1 MTAIEALLRQPA
13 SQAIG
18 WALLQFVWQGAL
30 VGVLTA
36 GALLALRRSAADV
49 QYVVAT
55 IGLSLMLTM
64 PAVTALQAWR
74 PMTETTSPS
83 GAASAAA
90 SFAPST
96 GDDRALASPAEATP
110 MAVSGP
116 LSDPGPQF
124 SIRSPLSDVRWVRVV
139 LLAWLSGVAILTL
152 RLVAGWLWVQRL
164 RSHST
169 AAAPPAWEHIAA
181 WLSKRLHIAR
191 PIRLLESALVE
202 VPTVIGWL
210 RPVVL
215 LPASAMTG
223 MGTQQL
229 EAILA
234 HELAHIRRHDYLV
247 NLLQTLVET
256 LLFYHP
262 AVWWLSRRIRVE
274 RENCCDDLA
283 VSLCGDPYAYAKAL
297 ADLEELRADSSRLV
311 LAATGGSLIYRV
323 RRLIGTPSHA
333 GRGPG
338 WLAGSTAV
346 LLIAGMAAG
355 AVGRNRTEASPAVV
369 SVPAS
374 VAPVASAP
382 QVAGVHHVE
391 RSAAVEPVIAP
402 SVGEA
407 VASFVTD
414 VLEQLLWG
422 PPPAPPAPP
431 KPPTRQ
437 GRAFAGMPP
446 PPPPPPAVSFI
457 GMVPEPPTPA
467 VPPMPPVPP
476 AAGVFQTPPP
486 PPTLP
491 TPAVPPIPPVPPAP
505 ATFQTPPTLPTP
517 PAQPTP
523 PTPPAPPDS
532 FSGKS
537 RGNFTWSDG
546 KQKLE
551 VRYDGTV
558 EFSDDDSDVKS
569 LSPGGTLRIREG
581 GLIGTRTV
589 EFEADASGA
598 IRRRYWEGTSEKPFE
613 PAGRAWLSQALPRII
628 RQSGLGAPARVAR
641 ILKAKGPSGV
651 LAEISLIEGSWSKRV
666 YFTELLKSPGLDTA
680 TVRQSLEQA
689 GRQIDSD
696 FELASL
702 LVATDRLLVDDA
714 TRRTY
719 FDAAKTIESDFEM
732 RRVYSSA
739 LKRGPVSADVLA
751 GVLEASTAIDSD
763 FEAAELL
770 VQIAKLQPLDAR
782 TRGPFLKALATV
794 GSDFECRR
802 VVSAVVRADPSPETL
817 ATMLDPSLGIDSD
830 FEQASFLVDVAKS
843 QAIEGPLRTP
853 FFKGVESISSSFERG
868 RVLQAVV
875 KRGNPSAETV
885 VAVLRAAQAMG
896 SSHETSQV
904 LLAVAGAVPLSGE
917 ARDLY
922 VATAERLGD
931 FEEGRALSALVKT
944 ERARKF

>member
-1 MTAIEALLRQPA
+1 MPVSDPLR
-13 SQAIG
+13 
-18 WALLQFVWQGAL
+18 
-30 VGVLTA
+30 
-36 GALLALRRSAADV
+36 
-49 QYVVAT
+49 
-55 IGLSLMLTM
+55 
-64 PAVTALQAWR
+64 
-74 PMTETTSPS
+74 
-83 GAASAAA
+83 
-90 SFAPST
+90 
-96 GDDRALASPAEATP
+96 
-110 MAVSGP
+110 
-116 LSDPGPQF
+116 DPGPQF
-124 SIRSPLSDVRWVRVV
+124 STRAPLSDVMWVRVV

-169 AAAPPAWEHIAA
+169 AAAPAAWEQIAA
-181 WLSKRLHIAR
+181 RLSKRLHIVR

-215 LPASAMTG
+215 LPVSAMTG

-283 VSLCGDPYAYAKAL
+283 VSLCGDPYAYARAL

-346 LLIAGMAAG
+346 LLIASIAAG
-355 AVGRNRTEASPAVV
+355 AVGRNTLESEQDVEARPALAPASQASEASAPAIATRSEASPAVA

-374 VAPVASAP
+374 VAPVANAP

-431 KPPTRQ
+431 KPPAPQRM
-437 GRAFAGMPP
+437 AFAGMPP
-446 PPPPPPAVSFI
+446 PPPPPPPPPAVSSI
-457 GMVPEPPTPA
+457 GMVPEPPTPT

-476 AAGVFQTPPP
+476 AAGVFQTPPT
-486 PPTLP
+486 PPTPP
-491 TPAVPPIPPVPPAP
+491 TPAV
-505 ATFQTPPTLPTP
+505 LPTP
-517 PAQPTP
+517 PVPLTPSVLQTPPAPPTP

-532 FSGKS
+532 FSGNRQS

-581 GLIGTRTV
+581 GLSSSRTV

-641 ILKAKGPSGV
+641 ILKATGPSGV

-763 FEAAELL
+763 FEEAELL
-770 VQIAKLQPLDAR
+770 VQIAKLQPLDGR

-843 QAIEGPLRTP
+843 QAIEGPLRAP

-944 ERARKF
+944 ERRK